1 MTEWWGPG
9 THGDETVRYVHHE
22 ARKRLQSD
30 ASAVHGTYGGGGQG
44 VTTLSEVPPAAVV
57 DDPPAGA
64 GAVPTALD
72 LLLVCS
78 SGGHLAQLA
87 ALSPWTSRHQ
97 RHWVCFD
104 TPDAVSLLQG
114 ERVTWAHHPTT
125 RNLVNLLRNLVLA
138 WRLLTRERPDVVLST
153 GAGTALPF
161 FVIARLRGIPTVYLE
176 VYDRID
182 SPTLTGRLCRPFT
195 DRMLVQ
201 WDEQARLYRGAE
213 VVGVVL

>member
-1 MTEWWGPG
+1 MTIL
-9 THGDETVRYVHHE
+9 D
-22 ARKRLQSD
+22 
-30 ASAVHGTYGGGGQG
+30 GGA
-44 VTTLSEVPPAAVV
+44 PATATPQRAADV
-57 DDPPAGA
+57 DDSL
-64 GAVPTALD
+64 PTVLD

-87 ALSPWTSRHQ
+87 ALSPWTSRHR

-104 TPDAVSLLQG
+104 TPDAVSLLRG

-125 RNLVNLLRNLVLA
+125 RNVVNLLRNLVLA

-161 FVIARLRGIPTVYLE
+161 FVVARLRGIPTVYLE

>member
-1 MTEWWGPG
+1 MPESWPPGADRVALPDTSTTITEGG
-9 THGDETVRYVHHE
+9 YSLAQH
-22 ARKRLQSD
+22 RLN
-30 ASAVHGTYGGGGQG
+30 GGGGLG
-44 VTTLSEVPPAAVV
+44 VTILEGGTPATAAPERAAEV
-57 DDPPAGA
+57 DDSLPA
-64 GAVPTALD
+64 VLD

-87 ALSPWTSRHQ
+87 ALSPWMSRHR

-104 TPDAVSLLQG
+104 TPDAVSVLRD

-125 RNLVNLLRNLVLA
+125 RNLPNLLRNFVLA
-138 WRLLTRERPDVVLST
+138 WALLSRERPDVVLST

-161 FVIARLRGIPTVYLE
+161 FVMARLRGIPTVYLE
-176 VYDRID
+176 VYDRMD
-182 SPTLTGRLCRPFT
+182 TPTLTGRLCRPFT

-201 WDEQARLYRGAE
+201 WDEQARLYRDAE